1 MIVLLWINKTL
12 RQSFFTVSNYLII
25 TFSVITG
32 VQVIA
37 CLWLKYETATMEY
50 WMILTVF
57 IVIALLTD
65 LVASRFA
72 KKVSFNGIKLKS
84 SCEST
89 FMSKHEKR
97 FNIICVFAAMYSVT
111 HFIYLAGGFPK
122 MYYVVQEQFQN
133 QYSAGLN
140 FYIRL
145 FMMIATAYYLGC
157 AKISKKNIL
166 LGLLCL
172 IPNILTFVK
181 GIVFIPCLASILLRL
196 KNGDIKISLKAGITI
211 VFVGI
216 MVFFGVYLVE
226 MSVYDPDILLKIDTY
241 QFIGSK
247 LIDYLI
253 AGVQSFSQNIST
265 HNVYSFKHLDNVTLA
280 PFINFMA
287 KFGFGE
293 SIDTVNTVWQTFGFS
308 SIRDISITSNVTG
321 SDYANGCYEQSERI
335 ARLAMTVVTSIGTV
349 VLPRVANLFQKSNL
363 DEAKR
368 YVYQAFRVVWLLAI
382 PIMFGLMG
390 VSSVFIPLFLG
401 SGFDD
406 AIGLLC
412 IFSILVLVVSLA
424 YVTGISYLIPTK
436 QQNVYTAAVTIAA
449 IVNFCMNLI
458 LIPRVGVFG
467 AAIASIVAETI
478 GTAIQIIYCISKKQL
493 NAKQIF
499 VPCWKYLLSGSIML
513 LFVETLKT
521 KFSGG
526 IVSLCVLICTGG
538 LSYVGVL
545 LILRD
550 RFFIDNINKIL
561 KRK

>member
-1 MIVLLWINKTL
+1 MMILEYIVFLVIMIVLLWINKTL

-308 SIRDISITSNVTG
+308 SIRDISITSNVNTYVG
-321 SDYANGCYEQSERI
+321 TLYLYNGMI
-335 ARLAMTVVTSIGTV
+335 IG
-349 VLPRVANLFQKSNL
+349 NLLNIL
-363 DEAKR
+363 
-368 YVYQAFRVVWLLAI
+368 W
-382 PIMFGLMG
+382 
-390 VSSVFIPLFLG
+390 VFITSFMDEVFSKRNDILTALSALFC
-401 SGFDD
+401 
-406 AIGLLC
+406 AA
-412 IFSILVLVVSLA
+412 FSL
-424 YVTGISYLIPTK
+424 
-436 QQNVYTAAVTIAA
+436 
-449 IVNFCMNLI
+449 
-458 LIPRVGVFG
+458 
-467 AAIASIVAETI
+467 
-478 GTAIQIIYCISKKQL
+478 
-493 NAKQIF
+493 
-499 VPCWKYLLSGSIML
+499 
-513 LFVETLKT
+513 
-521 KFSGG
+521 
-526 IVSLCVLICTGG
+526 
-538 LSYVGVL
+538 
-545 LILRD
+545 
-550 RFFIDNINKIL
+550 
-561 KRK
+561 

>member
-1 MIVLLWINKTL
+1 MSLISFILYFIYAIFFEGLNLIN
-12 RQSFFTVSNYLII
+12 II
-25 TFSVITG
+25 
-32 VQVIA
+32 
-37 CLWLKYETATMEY
+37 
-50 WMILTVF
+50 
-57 IVIALLTD
+57 IALSILNVTFD
-65 LVASRFA
+65 ISWFYQ
-72 KKVSFNGIKLKS
+72 GIEDFKS
-84 SCEST
+84 VVI
-89 FMSKHEKR
+89 R
-97 FNIICVFAAMYSVT
+97 NLIVRIICLSGI
-111 HFIYLAGGFPK
+111 FIFIKTANDTWKYVLILMLAQILGSLSMWRVMP
-122 MYYVVQEQFQN
+122 
-133 QYSAGLN
+133 QY
-140 FYIRL
+140 I
-145 FMMIATAYYLGC
+145 C
-157 AKISKKNIL
+157 
-166 LGLLCL
+166 
-172 IPNILTFVK
+172 FVK
-181 GIVFIPCLASILLRL
+181 RINPFDGF
-196 KNGDIKISLKAGITI
+196 K
-211 VFVGI
+211 
-216 MVFFGVYLVE
+216 
-226 MSVYDPDILLKIDTY
+226 DILLIFLPSIAIQVYTILDKSM
-241 QFIGSK
+241 IGW
-247 LIDYLI
+247 I
-253 AGVQSFSQNIST
+253 
-265 HNVYSFKHLDNVTLA
+265 
-280 PFINFMA
+280 
-287 KFGFGE
+287 
-293 SIDTVNTVWQTFGFS
+293 
-308 SIRDISITSNVTG
+308 TG

>member
-1 MIVLLWINKTL
+1 MDNKSISVKKNFIYNSAFQVLILLVPFVTTPYVSRVLGADNIGKYSYASAMVTYFTLLAALGSTIYGQRKIAYYRDNKEEMSQVFWNTFFFRCVMSLISFILYFIYAIFFEGLNLIN
-12 RQSFFTVSNYLII
+12 II
-25 TFSVITG
+25 
-32 VQVIA
+32 
-37 CLWLKYETATMEY
+37 
-50 WMILTVF
+50 
-57 IVIALLTD
+57 IALSILNVTFD
-65 LVASRFA
+65 ISWFYQ
-72 KKVSFNGIKLKS
+72 GIEDFKS
-84 SCEST
+84 VVI
-89 FMSKHEKR
+89 R
-97 FNIICVFAAMYSVT
+97 NLIVRIICLSGI
-111 HFIYLAGGFPK
+111 FIFIKTANDTWKYVLILMLAQILGSLSMWRVMP
-122 MYYVVQEQFQN
+122 
-133 QYSAGLN
+133 QY
-140 FYIRL
+140 I
-145 FMMIATAYYLGC
+145 C
-157 AKISKKNIL
+157 
-166 LGLLCL
+166 
-172 IPNILTFVK
+172 FVK
-181 GIVFIPCLASILLRL
+181 RINPFDGF
-196 KNGDIKISLKAGITI
+196 K
-211 VFVGI
+211 
-216 MVFFGVYLVE
+216 
-226 MSVYDPDILLKIDTY
+226 DILLIFLPSIAIQVYTILDKSM
-241 QFIGSK
+241 IG
-247 LIDYLI
+247 
-253 AGVQSFSQNIST
+253 
-265 HNVYSFKHLDNVTLA
+265 
-280 PFINFMA
+280 
-287 KFGFGE
+287 
-293 SIDTVNTVWQTFGFS
+293 W
-308 SIRDISITSNVTG
+308 ITC

>member
-1 MIVLLWINKTL
+1 MDNKSISVKKNFIYNSAFQVLILLVPFVTTPYVSRVLGADNIGKYSYASAMVTYFTLLAALGSTIYGQRKIAYYRDNKEEMSQVFWNTFFFRCVMSLISFILYFIYAIFFEGLNLIN
-12 RQSFFTVSNYLII
+12 II
-25 TFSVITG
+25 
-32 VQVIA
+32 
-37 CLWLKYETATMEY
+37 
-50 WMILTVF
+50 
-57 IVIALLTD
+57 IALSILNVTFD
-65 LVASRFA
+65 ISWFYQ
-72 KKVSFNGIKLKS
+72 GIEDFKS
-84 SCEST
+84 VVI
-89 FMSKHEKR
+89 R
-97 FNIICVFAAMYSVT
+97 NLIVRIICLSGI
-111 HFIYLAGGFPK
+111 FIFIKTANDTWKYVLILMLAQILGSLSMWRVMP
-122 MYYVVQEQFQN
+122 
-133 QYSAGLN
+133 QY
-140 FYIRL
+140 I
-145 FMMIATAYYLGC
+145 C
-157 AKISKKNIL
+157 
-166 LGLLCL
+166 
-172 IPNILTFVK
+172 FVK
-181 GIVFIPCLASILLRL
+181 RINPFDGF
-196 KNGDIKISLKAGITI
+196 K
-211 VFVGI
+211 
-216 MVFFGVYLVE
+216 
-226 MSVYDPDILLKIDTY
+226 DILLIFLPSIAIQVYTILDKSM
-241 QFIGSK
+241 IGW
-247 LIDYLI
+247 I
-253 AGVQSFSQNIST
+253 
-265 HNVYSFKHLDNVTLA
+265 
-280 PFINFMA
+280 
-287 KFGFGE
+287 
-293 SIDTVNTVWQTFGFS
+293 
-308 SIRDISITSNVTG
+308 TG

-335 ARLAMTVVTSIGTV
+335 ARLAMT
-349 VLPRVANLFQKSNL
+349 
-363 DEAKR
+363 
-368 YVYQAFRVVWLLAI
+368 VVWLLAI